1 MSWWKTLNLSD
12 SPWTFWRRPLR
23 LYGFVLRSRWWWGR
37 PHRSFPGKW
46 WSSLGLCRTT
56 WRRWPFPSDP
66 VWSPPPWCCRQ
77 NRGRRRIQH
86 LLPQYSDM
94 QYFALDYCRNEEQLL
109 NIHKC
114 LSLYLQS
121 STQLH
126 CVTLL
131 DNTDAEVGSLKQ
143 LFEDHAVCLS
153 FGSCIKKQTEGH
165 SVSLVNLQSPSACR
179 QHQWTSTYFSFADN
193 KWKSISLS
201 PMVVSQNFSS
211 ATSLAM
217 LAPIRT
223 LTSIASFSRMMSEMS
238 FSPSGPSSIPWMTTI
253 RRRGM
258 YLVPSGLEVM
268 DSLCSPTTSCDVV
281 ATEQYEALW
290 SDGTLPHLTW
300 RTAILLWWVISRWFP
315 PWRELS
321 SGHRCCR
328 WIDEGSQ
335 TPGSLLLW
343 RPLWHLEQPPDEV
356 STAELV
362 LRTAS
367 DHREPKRVYKQFKH
381 SDLPQ
386 H

>member
-1 MSWWKTLNLSD
+1 MRNNYLIFMSACLYTFRAPHSSTVSLSWTTLMRKL
-12 SPWTFWRRPLR
+12 
-23 LYGFVLRSRWWWGR
+23 GV
-37 PHRSFPGKW
+37 
-46 WSSLGLCRTT
+46 WSS
-56 WRRWPFPSDP
+56 
-66 VWSPPPWCCRQ
+66 
-77 NRGRRRIQH
+77 
-86 LLPQYSDM
+86 
-94 QYFALDYCRNEEQLL
+94 
-109 NIHKC
+109 
-114 LSLYLQS
+114 
-121 STQLH
+121 
-126 CVTLL
+126 
-131 DNTDAEVGSLKQ
+131 SLKITPFASV
-143 LFEDHAVCLS
+143 LAPVL
-153 FGSCIKKQTEGH
+153 KKQTEGH

-268 DSLCSPTTSCDVV
+268 DSLCSTTTSCDAV

-381 SDLPQ
+381 SDLPNIKPLTHECLEWNNGTMLCFFPWCFNTYHVPGQ
-386 H
+386 LVTW